1 MVIAKFIKG
10 MQVRLEA
17 IPTLGAIFYNA
28 FVKRILSKSELEIAQ
43 SIVQKIGEG
52 VLIDV
57 GSGTGFL
64 SIEIAKRAP
73 KLTIYG
79 IDLSKKMVEIASGN
93 GREFAN
99 VHFKLAN
106 AIHLPFKDNSID
118 FIVSTGSFHH
128 WKQPIKVFN
137 ECYRVLKGN
146 TKAWIY
152 DGCSNP
158 PYEEVLKLKRKYGSF
173 QYHIVIRIQKLHG
186 FDWEIYNTKIK
197 RLLEHTKF
205 KNNFQMI
212 LTDGWMKLD
221 LKKQL
226 I

>member
-1 MVIAKFIKG
+1 MVITKFIKDI
-10 MQVRLEA
+10 QVRLEA

-28 FVKRILSKSELEIAQ
+28 FVKKILSKSELEIAQ
-43 SIVQKIGEG
+43 NIVKEIDKG

-73 KLTIYG
+73 NLMVYG

-93 GREFAN
+93 GREFEN
-99 VHFKLAN
+99 INFKLAN

-137 ECYRVLKGN
+137 EFYRVLKGN
-146 TKAWIY
+146 TEAWIY
-152 DGCSNP
+152 DGCYNP
-158 PYEEVLKLKRKYGSF
+158 PYEEVLKLKRKYASF
-173 QYHIVIRIQKLHG
+173 QYQILTRIQKLHG
-186 FDWEIYNTKIK
+186 FNWEIYNTKVR

-205 KNNFQMI
+205 RNNFQMI
-212 LTDGWMKLD
+212 LTDGWKKLD
-221 LKKQL
+221 LKK
-226 I
+226 

>member
-1 MVIAKFIKG
+1 MVIAKFIKD
-10 MQVRLEA
+10 MQVRLES
-17 IPTLGAIFYNA
+17 IPSVGAVLYNA

-43 SIVQKIGEG
+43 SIVQRKNKG
-52 VLIDV
+52 VLIDI

-79 IDLSKKMVEIASGN
+79 IDLSVKMVEIASGN
-93 GREFAN
+93 GREFKN
-99 VHFKLAN
+99 VTFKVAN
-106 AIHLPFKDNSID
+106 AIQLPFKDNSVD

-128 WKQPIKVFN
+128 WQQPFKVFN
-137 ECYRVLKGN
+137 EIYRVLKGN
-146 TKAWIY
+146 AEVWIY

-158 PYEEVLKLKRKYGSF
+158 PDEEIFKLKRKYGPF
-173 QYHIVIRIQKLHG
+173 QYRILSYIQKLHG

-197 RLLEHTKF
+197 KLLERTKF

-212 LTDGWMKLD
+212 LTDGWMKLE
-221 LKKQL
+221 LKK
-226 I
+226 

>member
-1 MVIAKFIKG
+1 MVIAKFIKNI
-10 MQVRLEA
+10 QVRLEA

-43 SIVQKIGEG
+43 SIVQEISKG
-52 VLIDV
+52 VLIDL

-93 GREFAN
+93 GREFEN
-99 VHFKLAN
+99 VQFKLAN
-106 AIHLPFKDNSID
+106 AIQLPFKDNSID

-137 ECYRVLKGN
+137 ECYRVLKSD
-146 TKAWIY
+146 TMAWIY
-152 DGCSNP
+152 DGCYNP

-173 QYHIVIRIQKLHG
+173 QYQILTRIQKLHG
-186 FDWEIYNTKIK
+186 FNWEIYNTKIK

-205 KNNFQMI
+205 KKNFQMI
-212 LTDGWMKLD
+212 LTDGWMKLV
-221 LKKQL
+221 LKK
-226 I
+226 

>member
-1 MVIAKFIKG
+1 MVIAKFIKD
-10 MQVRLEA
+10 MQVRLES

-43 SIVQKIGEG
+43 SIVQKIDKG

-93 GREFAN
+93 GREFEN
-99 VHFKLAN
+99 VNFKLAN

-152 DGCSNP
+152 DGCYNP

-173 QYHIVIRIQKLHG
+173 RYRVLTNIQRLHG

-221 LKKQL
+221 LNK
-226 I
+226 